1 MPQAVQASPDPSPW
15 WRQPWPWALIALP
28 GSMVLIGFAL
38 LAVAMHGRDSMVTAH
53 PYERGLRVGSS
64 LEQAQRARQLG
75 LRAQLSWHAGLLTLQ
90 LQPAVGDRLLH
101 LRLRHPLRRS
111 GDLDLVLQR
120 TAPGVYQATAVL
132 DPVVYAAQLQGADW
146 SLSGRWREDAP
157 TTLWPGIGDA
167 GGDAPQDD

>member
-1 MPQAVQASPDPSPW
+1 MQASPVSTPW

-28 GSMVLIGFAL
+28 ATMVVIGFTL
-38 LAVAMHGRDSMVTAH
+38 LAVAMHGRDSLVTGH
-53 PYERGLRVGSS
+53 PYERGLRLGSS
-64 LEQAQRARQLG
+64 LEQAQRARQMG
-75 LRAQLSWHAGLLTLQ
+75 LSARVSWHAGLLSVR
-90 LQPAVGDRLLH
+90 LQPAPTDALLH
-101 LRLRHPLRRS
+101 LHLRHPLRRS

-132 DPVVYAAQLQGADW
+132 DPVVYAAQLQGTDW
-146 SLSGRWREDAP
+146 SLSGRWREDTP